1 MTYRFAQSAFWGALA
16 LANIEALPWGEIKHL
31 CLQNLRH
38 WFKQPIF
45 SPHGELTI
53 GYYYRNLIMAEGY
66 NAFGSPYW
74 ALKSFIFLSLPDD
87 HPFWTSE
94 ESVSPTPSHLVIPEA
109 RMILQR
115 DKTSQQVQLF
125 TMGQHCEL
133 HAHAEAKY
141 EKFVY
146 STVFGFSVAKG
157 MIGLKQGAFDNTLA
171 VSEGDGYYRSRY
183 GVTTYKVASD
193 FLYSVWKPWYDVQIK
208 TYLIPLIPWHVRL
221 HLIETQRSLIL
232 ADGGFA
238 IQTEEAAFILQS
250 EESLAYYGTQTISGI
265 AGLLGG
271 QKSEL
276 VIPEP
281 NTHLF
286 HCRTG
291 IPSLMSQCD
300 PGTYVLASAV
310 LGAVNQNEETLWTE
324 KPQIEKIEQT
334 YQINYLNKRIE
345 IVL

>member
-16 LANIEALPWGEIKHL
+16 LANIEALPWGEIKHF

-38 WFKQPIF
+38 WFKQAIF
-45 SPHGELTI
+45 SANGVLTI

-87 HPFWTSE
+87 HPFWTSDE
-94 ESVSPTPSHLVIPEA
+94 AVSQTPSHLVIPEA

-115 DKTSQQVQLF
+115 DETGQQVQLF
-125 TMGQHCEL
+125 TVGQHCEL
-133 HAHAEAKY
+133 HAYAEAKY

-146 STVFGFSVAKG
+146 SSVFGFSVAKG

-183 GVTTYKVASD
+183 GVTSYKVEPD
-193 FLYSVWKPWYDVQIK
+193 FLYSVWKPWHDVQIK
-208 TYLIPLIPWHVRL
+208 TYVIPLMPWHVRL
-221 HLIETQRSLIL
+221 HFIETQRSLAL

-238 IQTEEAAFILQS
+238 IQTEGESFILQS
-250 EESLAYYGTQTISGI
+250 EESLAYYQAKTISGVVS
-265 AGLLGG
+265 LLGD

-276 VIPEP
+276 IRPEP
-281 NTHLF
+281 NTNLF
-286 HCRTG
+286 HCKTG
-291 IPSLMSQCD
+291 IPTLISQCVQ
-300 PGTYVLASAV
+300 GNFVMASAI
-310 LGAVNQNEETLWTE
+310 LGSVNQNKESLWTE
-324 KPQIEKIEQT
+324 KPQIKKLGHT
-334 YQINYLNKRIE
+334 YQIIFRKKRIE
-345 IVL
+345 IML